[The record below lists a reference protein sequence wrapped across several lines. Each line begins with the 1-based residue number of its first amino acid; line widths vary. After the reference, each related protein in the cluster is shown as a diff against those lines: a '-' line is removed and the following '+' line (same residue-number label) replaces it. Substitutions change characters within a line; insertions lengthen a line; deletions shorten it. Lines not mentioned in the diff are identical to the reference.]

1 MPNVKGGKNYKKGKK
16 GKGKLGRREE
26 TPYADSA
33 GLMYA
38 QCMRKL
44 GGDRVE
50 VTCNDDQLRQ
60 AIIPGSFYKRV
71 WINMNDILLV
81 QINEMKTTECFILYK
96 YTPHE
101 AHHLKTQGE
110 LRFEVSGL
118 SADTND
124 VIFGD
129 DGLDSSDDE
138 NIHDEVEKI
147 NKLASSK
154 PEPKKPITIPEPE
167 VEYEFNIDDI

>member
-1 MPNVKGGKNYKKGKK
+1 MPNIKGGKHYKKGKK
-16 GKGKLGRREE
+16 GKGKLNRREE

-33 GLMYA
+33 GLIYA

-44 GGDRVE
+44 GCDRIE
-50 VTCNDDQLRQ
+50 VSCNDDQIRQ

-71 WINMNDILLV
+71 WINANDILLV

-110 LRFEVSGL
+110 LHFEVSGL
-118 SADTND
+118 SINTPD

-129 DGLDSSDDE
+129 DTLDSSDDE
-138 NIHDEVEKI
+138 DLHNEVEKI
-147 NKLASSK
+147 NKQSIAK
-154 PEPKKPITIPEPE
+154 PEPPKLIEPE
-167 VEYEFNIDDI
+167 VDCEFNIDDI